1 MTLMILASV
10 FTITLVLGIP
20 IAFCLGLASLAALIS
35 IGNPLFLRM
44 VPQMVF
50 QGMSMFSLMAI
61 PFFILAGELMNKSQ
75 ITQTIISF
83 ANSLVGHIRGAL
95 AHVNIVSSIFFAGIT
110 GAAVADTA
118 ALGTIMIPAMVKEG
132 YEEDFSAAVTISSSI
147 IGPIIPPSIVMVI
160 YGVTMKESIAAL
172 FAAGFVPG
180 LMIGLALM
188 LVSYITARI
197 RGYGRKKR
205 TSMMEIVRQGKNA
218 LIGLMTPVIILGG
231 ILTGVF
237 TPTEAAAV
245 AVVYSIIIGLFVFK
259 TLKLSDFP
267 LMLKRTAIT
276 SSVVLLIIGA
286 ANIMG
291 WVLAF
296 QRMPQM
302 LADMF
307 LSVTSNPH
315 LILLMI
321 NVLLLMVGMFME
333 ISASIVLLAPI
344 LAPLTQSLGIE
355 PLHFAM
361 VMLVNLN
368 IGLITPP
375 LGQCI
380 FTVCGITNLK
390 MEQVVRATLPFLLA
404 ELFVLVLITFFPVIT
419 NIVPQMLGYLH

>member
-1 MTLMILASV
+1 
-10 FTITLVLGIP
+10 
-20 IAFCLGLASLAALIS
+20 
-35 IGNPLFLRM
+35 
-44 VPQMVF
+44 
-50 QGMSMFSLMAI
+50 
-61 PFFILAGELMNKSQ
+61 
-75 ITQTIISF
+75 
-83 ANSLVGHIRGAL
+83 
-95 AHVNIVSSIFFAGIT
+95 
-110 GAAVADTA
+110 
-118 ALGTIMIPAMVKEG
+118 MVKEG

-172 FAAGFVPG
+172 FAAGFIPG
-180 LMIGLALM
+180 LMIGLSLM
-188 LVSYITARI
+188 LVSYIIARI
-197 RGYGRKKR
+197 RGYGRKER
-205 TSMMEIVRQGKNA
+205 SSMKQIVHEGKKA

-245 AVVYSIIIGLFVFK
+245 AVVYSMTVGLFVFK

-307 LSVTSNPH
+307 LSVTNNPY

-321 NVLLLMVGMFME
+321 NVLLLVVGMFME

-344 LAPLTQSLGIE
+344 LAPLAQSLGIE

-419 NIVPQMLGYLH
+419 NIVPQMLGYIH

>member
-1 MTLMILASV
+1 MTLIILACV
-10 FTITLVLGIP
+10 FAITLAAGIP
-20 IAFCLGLASLAALIS
+20 IAFCLGLGSLAALVS

-61 PFFILAGELMNKSQ
+61 PFFILAGEIMNKSQ

-83 ANSLVGHIRGAL
+83 ANVIVGHIRGAL

-118 ALGTIMIPAMVKEG
+118 ALGTILIPSMVKEG

-180 LMIGLALM
+180 FLIGLALM
-188 LVSYITARI
+188 IVSYVIARKN
-197 RGYGRKKR
+197 GYGRKPR
-205 TSMMEIVRQGKNA
+205 ASFGEILRSSKNA
-218 LIGLMTPVIILGG
+218 LIGMMIPIIILGG
-231 ILTGVF
+231 ILTGIF

-245 AVVYSIIIGLFVFK
+245 AVAYGVIVGMFVFK

-276 SSVVLLIIGA
+276 SSVVLLIIGS

-291 WVLAF
+291 WVLAY
-296 QRMPQM
+296 QRVPEMM
-302 LADMF
+302 ANTF
-307 LSVTSNPH
+307 LSITRNPY

-321 NVLLLMVGMFME
+321 NLLLLIVGMFME

-344 LAPLTQSLGIE
+344 LAPLAQSLGID

-380 FTVCGITNLK
+380 FTVCGITSLK
-390 MEQVVRATLPFLLA
+390 MEQVVKATFPFLMV
-404 ELFVLVLITFFPVIT
+404 ELGVLFLITFFPIIT
-419 NIVPQMLGYLH
+419 KFVPMMLGYIK

>member
-1 MTLMILASV
+1 
-10 FTITLVLGIP
+10 
-20 IAFCLGLASLAALIS
+20 
-35 IGNPLFLRM
+35 
-44 VPQMVF
+44 
-50 QGMSMFSLMAI
+50 
-61 PFFILAGELMNKSQ
+61 
-75 ITQTIISF
+75 
-83 ANSLVGHIRGAL
+83 
-95 AHVNIVSSIFFAGIT
+95 
-110 GAAVADTA
+110 
-118 ALGTIMIPAMVKEG
+118 
-132 YEEDFSAAVTISSSI
+132 
-147 IGPIIPPSIVMVI
+147 
-160 YGVTMKESIAAL
+160 
-172 FAAGFVPG
+172 
-180 LMIGLALM
+180 M
-188 LVSYITARI
+188 LVSYVIARI
-197 RGYGRKKR
+197 RGYGRKER
-205 TSMMEIVRQGKNA
+205 SSLMQIVSEGKKA

-245 AVVYSIIIGLFVFK
+245 AVVYSMIVGLFVFK

-307 LSVTSNPH
+307 LSITNNPY
-315 LILLMI
+315 LILLML
-321 NVLLLMVGMFME
+321 NVMLLFVGMFME

-344 LAPLTQSLGIE
+344 LSPLAQSLGIE

-390 MEQVVRATLPFLLA
+390 MEQVVRATFPFLLA

-419 NIVPQMLGYLH
+419 NIVPQMLGYIH